1 MTLPSMDPAAIL
13 EMQRTALAKY
23 RGLLLV
29 LALGYALIFLLSV
42 TLIVYL
48 RRNRTVAF
56 RGDSSAARKLIL
68 PAYVPLLVMLMVM
81 AIVYSIF
88 FWVLRALTEDV
99 TKAASA
105 VENEVYYSMR
115 LFFMLIVIVYMY
127 QKSVTTPALKRA
139 TLLTF
144 VLSTYTIPV
153 VWLVE
158 LYAVS
163 DTVRHWAP
171 QCAHVLI
178 VLGCLWVFVFPP
190 ERASKRSLREYIGFV
205 LVFFAL
211 YLTYS
216 ELFSQGRLDD
226 GFFVAY
232 ANILWGALC
241 PLVIW
246 RVLKAD
252 TEHWRGLGRRAVAL
266 QTLFRQKHR
275 MDERISSR
283 GLHVLIEMH
292 RKLIIDFAVLELKHK
307 IGTGASAVVFNGVL
321 HSKTPVAVKVYS
333 PTELTDEVVAEFSH
347 EAALCGALHHPNI
360 VKFYGMCVCPPTIC
374 LVSELCQGS
383 LDDITRAVA
392 RRRTQQQQLHG
403 DNVLARQQ
411 LMINLNYMIDATRAV
426 AYLHSFAPAFLHR
439 DIKPANFL
447 VDRKCVVKL
456 TDFGESRSLPRE
468 CAQRHGTWPQ
478 PQAPDVAAM
487 LGGHDDSFVGLAVTD
502 SHASLRRPAMTVRG
516 TAEYMAPELIQGRAG
531 TALYGEAADIFSL
544 AMTLWDILFP
554 LEDKYPH
561 ANGNHLKVFEAVL
574 AGQRPPLLSQNEQT
588 PELAE
593 LLTRA
598 WDPRPESRPSALSV
612 LTTLE
617 QIHARVSSEVAVVL
631 ANAMEKKILITR
643 KGCTTEHTS
652 AGQDLVQKMLE
663 FDMVDSV
670 EESERAGNGLMS
682 AGLLH
687 HARHVLGFECSGE
700 QYMFDEGK
708 LDALAYPTNRH
719 GSPLAPI
726 VEQRR
731 RRASSSYSSA
741 SGYPQ
746 YSSPLRDEDFDG
758 ATAVGDDD
766 ATSYGDFDGD
776 SEFSQSVGPSATA
789 GKSKA
794 EEHRDV
800 ENASM
805 AAAIG
810 STVSELLR
818 FGPRRKLS
826 RTGAGGGSG
835 GESTGPACASTSQW
849 TDTTVADPSMCQCK
863 RLGAGL
869 LVISKRGGGGGGA
882 HGRGVAGGG
891 SALNKRFRRGKRA
904 GSNPGSERGADH
916 SELFT
921 TPPGGVSQPVSQRS
935 TLESGLT
942 ARLLM
947 SEFTDTYDSLAP
959 TPQSASDVEMG
970 FHVAASTSEDDE
982 DHEDAVHRRRR
993 RRAAGA
999 RGGAT
1004 SGLRP
1009 QERRTRSGRRADS
1022 NSSSTQDGSSSVES
1036 TTVVHPVDLA

>member
-1 MTLPSMDPAAIL
+1 MNRRLQQTRDGTSMTAPSMDPAAIL

-105 VENEVYYSMR
+105 VESEVYYSMR
-115 LFFMLIVIVYMY
+115 LFFMLIVVVYMY

-171 QCAHVLI
+171 QCARVLI

-205 LVFFAL
+205 LVYFAL

-307 IGTGASAVVFNGVL
+307 IGTGASAIVFNGVL

-360 VKFYGMCVCPPTIC
+360 VYTPSDFTEDTVAGFSQEAALCGALHHPNIVKFYGMCVCPPTIC

-383 LDDITRAVA
+383 LEDVMGSMAQRTRTHA
-392 RRRTQQQQLHG
+392 
-403 DNVLARQQ
+403 NRQQ
-411 LMINLNYMIDATRAV
+411 LLINVMYMLDAARAV
-426 AYLHSFAPAFLHR
+426 AYIHSFSPAFLHR

-447 VDRKCVVKL
+447 VDVDNTVKL
-456 TDFGESRSLPRE
+456 TDFGESRSLPR
-468 CAQRHGTWPQ
+468 ANIARNRSK
-478 PQAPDVAAM
+478 
-487 LGGHDDSFVGLAVTD
+487 GGGIARESSRTTKTSSRDSVVLTSGAGLQQ
-502 SHASLRRPAMTVRG
+502 VRG
-516 TAEYMAPELIQGRAG
+516 SEFGGVDETTRMTIKGTVDYMAPEIINGKAG
-531 TALYGEAADIFSL
+531 QASYGEAADVYSL
-544 AMTLWDILFP
+544 GITMWDIMNPGREKFP
-554 LEDKYPH
+554 GT
-561 ANGNHLKVFEAVL
+561 NGNHFKIFEAVSQ
-574 AGQRPPLLSQNEQT
+574 GQRPELDQNMHGSLRLVIDSAWQADPRLRPSAQTIVGILETIQEEIAAVFALEMSEELEDELVLTKQGGKTAIEISTFTGQRAVEYMETNEVVATTSEAVRLGNALLDAGLVHHLKHARPFENATSRSASTHGEHYYGGGGSSGGPSSDHTLLENGLCACRKLGQRLALPKALSRRGRFRRNKYKAIAEESVLHASLLQEDHHAHNGVT
-588 PELAE
+588 PEL
-593 LLTRA
+593 LLRHSHS
-598 WDPRPESRPSALSV
+598 DF
-612 LTTLE
+612 
-617 QIHARVSSEVAVVL
+617 
-631 ANAMEKKILITR
+631 
-643 KGCTTEHTS
+643 
-652 AGQDLVQKMLE
+652 DE
-663 FDMVDSV
+663 FDSI
-670 EESERAGNGLMS
+670 
-682 AGLLH
+682 
-687 HARHVLGFECSGE
+687 HV
-700 QYMFDEGK
+700 
-708 LDALAYPTNRH
+708 H
-719 GSPLAPI
+719 GS
-726 VEQRR
+726 
-731 RRASSSYSSA
+731 
-741 SGYPQ
+741 
-746 YSSPLRDEDFDG
+746 
-758 ATAVGDDD
+758 
-766 ATSYGDFDGD
+766 
-776 SEFSQSVGPSATA
+776 
-789 GKSKA
+789 
-794 EEHRDV
+794 
-800 ENASM
+800 NAH
-805 AAAIG
+805 A
-810 STVSELLR
+810 
-818 FGPRRKLS
+818 
-826 RTGAGGGSG
+826 
-835 GESTGPACASTSQW
+835 
-849 TDTTVADPSMCQCK
+849 
-863 RLGAGL
+863 
-869 LVISKRGGGGGGA
+869 
-882 HGRGVAGGG
+882 
-891 SALNKRFRRGKRA
+891 
-904 GSNPGSERGADH
+904 
-916 SELFT
+916 
-921 TPPGGVSQPVSQRS
+921 
-935 TLESGLT
+935 
-942 ARLLM
+942 
-947 SEFTDTYDSLAP
+947 
-959 TPQSASDVEMG
+959 
-970 FHVAASTSEDDE
+970 
-982 DHEDAVHRRRR
+982 
-993 RRAAGA
+993 
-999 RGGAT
+999 
-1004 SGLRP
+1004 
-1009 QERRTRSGRRADS
+1009 
-1022 NSSSTQDGSSSVES
+1022 
-1036 TTVVHPVDLA
+1036 